1 MKQFV
6 LMMTVAA
13 LMSSQNVLAQNRVK
27 NLYTEAQ
34 TLKVEQVVNTEQTVQ
49 VNRYLFAGYNTLCL
63 PMSLDA
69 NQLESAAA
77 GVKVERLAAIRQ
89 DGNVLSLLFVD
100 CTTEGIEA
108 GVPYLIYSPKA
119 QYLRAKNTEANG
131 FDTEVKTIRMTDGN
145 GNQVAFGSSWN
156 LRTKDGLYGIPAKQD
171 KAILESVLTRTNGEQ
186 SFLPTRC
193 GFSWEQQSA
202 TAGKLEIKHVSM
214 GEVTA
219 IRTAISDEQGDGSV
233 YDLNG
238 RRVNGNGKGLYI
250 QNGKKVVR

>member
-131 FDTEVKTIRMTDGN
+131 FDTEVKTIRMTDDN

-250 QNGKKVVR
+250 QNGKKAIK

>member
-131 FDTEVKTIRMTDGN
+131 FDTEVKTIRMTDDN

-193 GFSWEQQSA
+193 GFSWEQQST

>member
-131 FDTEVKTIRMTDGN
+131 FDTEVKTIRMTDDN

-250 QNGKKVVR
+250 QNGKKVIK